1 MVPEAFMLFSKES
14 RSYPFDFNTSF
25 FSSGSIV
32 AADSIRV
39 KALTGSGHIEEG
51 GTCEGVILKV

>member
-1 MVPEAFMLFSKES
+1 MLFSKES